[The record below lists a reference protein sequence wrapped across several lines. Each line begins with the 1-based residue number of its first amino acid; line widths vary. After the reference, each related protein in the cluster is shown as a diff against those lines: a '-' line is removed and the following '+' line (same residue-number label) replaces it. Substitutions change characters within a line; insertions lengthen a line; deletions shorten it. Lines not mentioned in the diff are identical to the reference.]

1 MMVTW
6 TIEIGDSPISMHGPI
21 VATQTMENI
30 LLSMLRPERLEHS
43 SLSAQTESTTCI
55 GCRHKAKSLRNSPM
69 AVDSL
74 AHDTE

>member
-1 MMVTW
+1 MLLAW
-6 TIEIGDSPISMHGPI
+6 TIEIGDSPISMHGPS

-30 LLSMLRPERLEHS
+30 LLSMLRPERLEYS
-43 SLSAQTESTTCI
+43 RLSAQTESTI
-55 GCRHKAKSLRNSPM
+55 GCRHQAKSLRNSPM